1 MTATGAMKVLGGV
14 APALGRHL
22 GGGPAVHAAV
32 LLVEPVTTFANFKP
46 TAGALPGGSTLLTLV
61 DGLGGWALILAL
73 AGLLIGAAL
82 WAIGSHSQNYQQ
94 SYVGRRAVLVS
105 GVAALLIGAAPT
117 LIGFFF
123 STGQGIVNPLAH

>member
-1 MTATGAMKVLGGV
+1 MAVTGPARATGTISV
-14 APALGRHL
+14 AHPLRLTGEHGA
-22 GGGPAVHAAV
+22 HAAA
-32 LLVEPVTTFANFKP
+32 LLSKTNFTFANFKP
-46 TAGALPGGSTLLTLV
+46 TAAALPGGSTLLKLV
-61 DGLGGWALILAL
+61 DGLGGWALILAV
-73 AGLLIGAAL
+73 AGLVIGAAL

-123 STGQGIVNPLAH
+123 NTGQGIVNPLAH